1 MTTSGTYTFQPA
13 LDDYLTEAYSRIQ
26 IRPDTI
32 NSTHI
37 VEAIRSANLMMAVW
51 ANAQINQFQLK
62 LCEVTVTQGN
72 PTIPAASFHAGA
84 LQVFSSVL
92 HRDGFDVPM
101 IRLARYDYEQIPS
114 KTNTGRPDRFFWDGA
129 GVDLSSRYMQLWPVP
144 ENSTDVVRAWVI
156 CRPQDA
162 GGLVNTQDIGYEWY
176 DAFAA
181 GLAARLAEKFA
192 PGLYEE
198 KVQIAVGAL
207 QLASQGQRE
216 RGPTRFRVDY
226 RQTSS
231 SR

>member
-13 LDDYLTEAYSRIQ
+13 LDDYLTEAYSRIL

-37 VEAIRSANLMMAVW
+37 VEAIRSANLMLSVWPSMA
-51 ANAQINQFQLK
+51 AQQFQLK
-62 LCEVTVTQGN
+62 LCPVTVTQN
-72 PTIPAASFHAGA
+72 VATIPAASFHAGA
-84 LQVFSSVL
+84 LQIFSAVL

-129 GVDLSSRYMQLWPVP
+129 GVDLSTRYMQLWPVP
-144 ENSTDVVRAWVI
+144 ENSTDIVRAWVI
-156 CRPQDA
+156 CRPQDV

-192 PGLYEE
+192 PALYQD
-198 KVQIAVGAL
+198 KVAIAGQAL
-207 QLASQGQRE
+207 QLAMQGQRE
-216 RGPTRFRVDY
+216 RGPSRFRVDY
-226 RQTSS
+226 RQTNSA
-231 SR
+231 R